1 MSRARR
7 VSDFLGLTKNTL
19 GLLFMVVLVGMG
31 ERMAERFLPIYLL
44 ALGGGVISIG
54 LLNGLDNFLS
64 ALYAF
69 PGGYLAERIGTK
81 RALLIFNF
89 MAMLGFLMVILIP
102 AWPAVLIG
110 AVFFL
115 AWSAISLPATM
126 GLIAKA
132 LPIRKRTMG
141 VTMHSLVRRFPMA
154 LGPILGGLCIGAWGI
169 ETGIRLAF
177 SVALALSLMAVLLQQ
192 RLIEDDARPASAY
205 ACSIAPEKNPLKLF
219 QFMDASLRRLL
230 VSDILVRF
238 CEQIPYA
245 FVVVW
250 CMKTIARPVSAFQ
263 FGILTSIEM
272 ATAVLVYIPVA
283 HLADKTTKKPFV
295 VATFV
300 FFTLFPLALLF
311 CQSFGWLVAAFV
323 LRGLKEFG
331 EPTRKA
337 LILDLAP
344 ETCKAGMYGLYY
356 LMRDVCVSVAALGGA
371 FLWQISP
378 TTNFI
383 VAFLFGVAGTIGF
396 ARYGTDLILTR
407 R

>member
-1 MSRARR
+1 
-7 VSDFLGLTKNTL
+7 
-19 GLLFMVVLVGMG
+19 
-31 ERMAERFLPIYLL
+31 
-44 ALGGGVISIG
+44 
-54 LLNGLDNFLS
+54 
-64 ALYAF
+64 
-69 PGGYLAERIGTK
+69 
-81 RALLIFNF
+81 
-89 MAMLGFLMVILIP
+89 MVILIP

-126 GLIAKA
+126 GLIAKV

-192 RLIEDDARPASAY
+192 RLIEDDARPASAD

-283 HLADKTTKKPFV
+283 HLADKTTKNFSLWHFYS
-295 VATFV
+295 AS
-300 FFTLFPLALLF
+300 L
-311 CQSFGWLVAAFV
+311 
-323 LRGLKEFG
+323 
-331 EPTRKA
+331 
-337 LILDLAP
+337 
-344 ETCKAGMYGLYY
+344 
-356 LMRDVCVSVAALGGA
+356 LGG
-371 FLWQISP
+371 W
-378 TTNFI
+378 
-383 VAFLFGVAGTIGF
+383 
-396 ARYGTDLILTR
+396 
-407 R
+407 